1 MGTLNIEMLGTSFA
15 IKANEE
21 DEYLEKLLGYYKQ
34 ITQEIENG
42 GGLKEPVK
50 IAIMSGIMLCDEL
63 YKEKTKVAKAISGAH
78 GALPEETDDT
88 AEVERLALEMIEK
101 IDKALQ

>member
-34 ITQEIENG
+34 IAQEIENG
-42 GGLKEPVK
+42 SGLKNYIQV
-50 IAIMSGIMLCDEL
+50 AIMSGIMLCDEL
-63 YKEKTKVAKAISGAH
+63 YKEKKKA
-78 GALPEETDDT
+78 ALSETESETQNADT
-88 AEVERLALEMIEK
+88 SEVERLTLEMIEK

>member
-1 MGTLNIEMLGTSFA
+1 MGTLNIEMLGTSFS
-15 IKANEE
+15 IKANED

-34 ITQEIENG
+34 ITQEIETG
-42 GGLKEPVK
+42 GGLRDPVR

-63 YKEKTKVAKAISGAH
+63 YKEKTKAAIADMAAVDGTES
-78 GALPEETDDT
+78 E
-88 AEVERLALEMIEK
+88 EVERLTLEMIEK